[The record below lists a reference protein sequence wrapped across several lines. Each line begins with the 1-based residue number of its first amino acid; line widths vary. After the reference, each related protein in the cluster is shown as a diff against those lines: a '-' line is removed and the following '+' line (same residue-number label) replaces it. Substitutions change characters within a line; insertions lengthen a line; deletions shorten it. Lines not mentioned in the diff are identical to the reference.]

1 MKTRREKQKQQK
13 PKTRKNN
20 SHLLTDKCAPKRDFE
35 FTCYD
40 KKSLNIMRNA
50 WNKHAKKNE
59 TQKIKSKKPKEIWQ
73 FFKDNIST
81 CKRESCWLQQPFIQ
95 SKKTNKLKYYTF
107 APKYPDSWYN
117 NKIEWLSSQDIHRVM
132 RQYKREIPEFDFKGP
147 SPIDYDSKDIYNP
160 EKKCVQEDLC
170 MFDLKSQ
177 LQSGKTKVGIIF
189 NLDPHNKGG
198 SHWVALFIDCKK
210 HKIYYFDSYGD
221 AIPDRIMR
229 LVETVKQQA
238 REMSKKFSFYY
249 NDRRHQY
256 KNSECG
262 MYCLYFIIALLKNK
276 PFDKF
281 LNKRV
286 KDEEMEETRKK
297 YFNYKEGKDP
307 EINNPDKEV
316 NN

>member
-1 MKTRREKQKQQK
+1 MKTRREKQQK
-13 PKTRKNN
+13 KKIKNKTRKNN
-20 SHLLTDKCAPKRDFE
+20 SALLTDKCAPKRKFD

-40 KKSLNIMRNA
+40 KKSLNIMRKA
-50 WNKHAKKNE
+50 WNKSAKKNK

-81 CKRESCWLQQPFIQ
+81 CKRESCWLQQPFIKP
-95 SKKTNKLKYYTF
+95 KKTDKLKYYTF

-117 NKIEWLSSQDIHRVM
+117 NKTEWLNSLDIQRVM
-132 RQYKREIPEFDFKGP
+132 RQYKLEFPEFDFKGP
-147 SPIDYDSKDIYNP
+147 SPIDYDSKDTYNP

-170 MFDLKSQ
+170 KFDLKSQ
-177 LQSGKTKVGIIF
+177 IQSGKTKVGIIF

-198 SHWVALFIDCKK
+198 SHWVALFVDCKK

-221 AIPDRIMR
+221 PIPERIMR
-229 LVETVKQQA
+229 LVKTVKEQA
-238 REMSKKFSFYY
+238 REMKKKFSFYY

-276 PFDKF
+276 PFNTF
-281 LNKRV
+281 LNKRI
-286 KDEEMEETRKK
+286 KDEQMEETRKK
-297 YFNYKEGKDP
+297 YFNYKESKDP
-307 EINNPDKEV
+307 EINQPNRE
-316 NN
+316 